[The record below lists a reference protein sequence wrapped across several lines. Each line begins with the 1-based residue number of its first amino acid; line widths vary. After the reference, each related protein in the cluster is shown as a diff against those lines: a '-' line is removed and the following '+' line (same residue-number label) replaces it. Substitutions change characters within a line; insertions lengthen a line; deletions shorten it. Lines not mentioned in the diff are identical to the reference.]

1 MEGFGII
8 QAQVQILSML
18 LSCKEP
24 YVPHLGYLLFDL
36 LQSIVNNPSSQGYW
50 VYEQNFAYPY
60 GAKHSAQQE
69 VTFNK

>member
-1 MEGFGII
+1 M
-8 QAQVQILSML
+8 
-18 LSCKEP
+18 
-24 YVPHLGYLLFDL
+24 PHLGYLLFDL
-36 LQSIVNNPSSQGYW
+36 LQGIVNNPSSQGYW